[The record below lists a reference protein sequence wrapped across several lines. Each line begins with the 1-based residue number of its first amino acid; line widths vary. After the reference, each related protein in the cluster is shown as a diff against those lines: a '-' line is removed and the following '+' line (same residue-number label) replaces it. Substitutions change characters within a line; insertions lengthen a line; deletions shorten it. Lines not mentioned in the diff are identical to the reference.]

1 MNRNRGVYVVGL
13 GKWLGFLA
21 LVLSLYILWKIR
33 VVVLVFFTAVILAIA
48 LNRLARRFQQSGAR
62 REVAIALTVAILVA
76 ILFGSIWVIVTRLS
90 SQFQE
95 LTQLIPLG
103 IEQLRLWSNW
113 LQARFSDSAINNL
126 PNFDNFSQQLQ
137 TFSQW
142 VISHIYLFLSNSL
155 SLVINSLLITVLT
168 IMLVANPMP
177 YRRVIISL
185 FPAFYRQRVDR
196 ILTECEKALMG
207 WLAGIGLSMTFIG
220 ITTTVGL
227 YFLQVQLPFINGSL
241 AFILALI
248 PYVGAILSVIPP
260 MLLALLD
267 SPGKAGA
274 VLLLYLAIQQI
285 EGNFVTPIIMK
296 NQVSLLPAY
305 TLALLAAFGTF
316 LGFLG
321 LLLALPILII
331 AQTLVQ
337 EVLIKDILDRWE
349 TDPSRKP

>member
-1 MNRNRGVYVVGL
+1 MSL

-21 LVLSLYILWKIR
+21 LVVSLYILWKIR

-62 REVAIALTVAILVA
+62 HEVAIALTVAILLVL
-76 ILFGSIWVIVTRLS
+76 LFGLTWLIVTRLS

-113 LQARFSDSAINNL
+113 LQARVADSALNNL
-126 PNFDNFSQQLQ
+126 PNFFDNLSQQLQ

-196 ILTECEKALMG
+196 ILTECEKGLMG

-227 YFLQVQLPFINGSL
+227 YFLQVKLPFINGSL

-248 PYVGAILSVIPP
+248 PYIGAMLSVIPP

-267 SPGKAGA
+267 SPAKAGA
-274 VLLLYLAIQQI
+274 VLLLYFAIQQV
-285 EGNFVTPIIMK
+285 EGNLVTPIIMK
-296 NQVSLLPAY
+296 EKVSLLPAY

-349 TDPSRKP
+349 STPSRKP

>member
-1 MNRNRGVYVVGL
+1 VSL

-33 VVVLVFFTAVILAIA
+33 VIVLVFFTAVILAIA

-62 REVAIALTVAILVA
+62 HEVAIALTVAILVV

-113 LQARFSDSAINNL
+113 LQARVPDSALNNL
-126 PNFDNFSQQLQ
+126 PNFFDNLSQQLQ

-185 FPAFYRQRVDR
+185 FPAFYRQRVDQ
-196 ILTECEKALMG
+196 ILTECEKGLMG

-227 YFLQVQLPFINGSL
+227 YFLQVKLPFINGSL
-241 AFILALI
+241 AFLLALI
-248 PYVGAILSVIPP
+248 PYVGAMLSVIPP

-267 SPGKAGA
+267 SPVKAGA
-274 VLLLYLAIQQI
+274 VLLLYFAIQQI
-285 EGNFVTPIIMK
+285 EGNLVTPIIMK
-296 NQVSLLPAY
+296 EKVSLLPAY

-349 TDPSRKP
+349 SAPSRKP

>member
-1 MNRNRGVYVVGL
+1 MSL

-33 VVVLVFFTAVILAIA
+33 VIVLVFFTAVILAIA

-62 REVAIALTVAILVA
+62 HEVAIALTVAILVV

-113 LQARFSDSAINNL
+113 LQARVPDSALNNL
-126 PNFDNFSQQLQ
+126 PNFFDNLSQQLQ

-185 FPAFYRQRVDR
+185 FPAFYRQRVDQ
-196 ILTECEKALMG
+196 ILTECEKGLMG

-227 YFLQVQLPFINGSL
+227 YFLQVKLPFINGSL
-241 AFILALI
+241 AFLLALI
-248 PYVGAILSVIPP
+248 PYVGAMLSVIPP

-267 SPGKAGA
+267 SPVKAGA
-274 VLLLYLAIQQI
+274 VLLLYFAIQQI
-285 EGNFVTPIIMK
+285 EGNLVTPIIMK
-296 NQVSLLPAY
+296 EKVSLLPAY

-349 TDPSRKP
+349 SAPSRKP